1 MLEGLEETGEQRYIT
16 YKPVTKKTTQ
26 DIQAA
31 LRKIS
36 QQVSLLLKEWWV
48 EREGGLVRVARS
60 NWAASDL
67 LSLLPLA
74 TSLTH
79 SQQNIS
85 TTHIRKYRVMVARM
99 SFFFLSPEKKTMD
112 NWKGLGCSFQG
123 KLLRRKKQRSV
134 QLILLEWE
142 HALALCRVKTS
153 DQAPWLQQG
162 RSSAKYTNATE
173 VIWGS
178 GGEKSLLAFSFL
190 QPGQTTVSDYQ
201 PCSRPWAVF
210 GGYKK
215 NQK

>member
-1 MLEGLEETGEQRYIT
+1 MGWTGRWVSKSGQIKLGCQRPTKPSSSHYIT
-16 YKPVTKKTTQ
+16 H
-26 DIQAA
+26 
-31 LRKIS
+31 
-36 QQVSLLLKEWWV
+36 
-48 EREGGLVRVARS
+48 
-60 NWAASDL
+60 
-67 LSLLPLA
+67 
-74 TSLTH
+74 SLTAKH
-79 SQQNIS
+79 FNH
-85 TTHIRKYRVMVARM
+85 THQEVQSDGGKNEL
-99 SFFFLSPEKKTMD
+99 FFLSPEKKTMD

>member
-16 YKPVTKKTTQ
+16 YKQVTKKTTQ

-99 SFFFLSPEKKTMD
+99 SFFFFKSRKENHGQLEGV
-112 NWKGLGCSFQG
+112 GL
-123 KLLRRKKQRSV
+123 LIPRK
-134 QLILLEWE
+134 
-142 HALALCRVKTS
+142 
-153 DQAPWLQQG
+153 
-162 RSSAKYTNATE
+162 ATE
-173 VIWGS
+173 KEKTEKCPVNSAWVRTRTGPVQGEDFRS
-178 GGEKSLLAFSFL
+178 GPLIAAG
-190 QPGQTTVSDYQ
+190 
-201 PCSRPWAVF
+201 
-210 GGYKK
+210 
-215 NQK
+215 